1 MGSPGR
7 MVSSIFKAP
16 MKLFKAV
23 TKSVKKVTGKGKK
36 KKTAQ
41 RVLAKTATDV
51 TQPARQAASILGGGA
66 RATLLTGASG
76 VEEQVNRART
86 TLGA

>member
-36 KKTAQ
+36 KK
-41 RVLAKTATDV
+41 LLKECWLKL
-51 TQPARQAASILGGGA
+51 QPM
-66 RATLLTGASG
+66 
-76 VEEQVNRART
+76 
-86 TLGA
+86 